1 MSAKKLFSIILVLAI
16 SMLSLHKVI
25 YFQNI
30 TITNNE
36 KTSYSTKII
45 YDDTVREGAR
55 FVKKQGVDGSK
66 AVTYSVTKNIF
77 GKEVERSKIKT
88 ETIKQSQDEQVVVG
102 TKKYY
107 TCSNGTEYDN
117 VEAKNECEKRI
128 NWEASRASALAECN
142 ADSSKMNCWY
152 DAYPGT
158 YVHWTWRSSSS
169 YYTPAPGPSSGLRS
183 GAICMD
189 GATSMA
195 TGRGAC
201 SHHGGVSHWF

>member
-45 YDDTVREGAR
+45 YDDTVREGTR

-77 GKEVERSKIKT
+77 GKE
-88 ETIKQSQDEQVVVG
+88 QVIRDINAKLEAVV
-102 TKKYY
+102 K
-107 TCSNGTEYDN
+107 SNGATWIN
-117 VEAKNECEKRI
+117 VN
-128 NWEASRASALAECN
+128 
-142 ADSSKMNCWY
+142 
-152 DAYPGT
+152 
-158 YVHWTWRSSSS
+158 
-169 YYTPAPGPSSGLRS
+169 PAFCDEEGNLRS
-183 GAICMD
+183 DLTND
-189 GATSMA
+189 GLHLLGPGYLMW
-195 TGRGAC
+195 RDLLLPYILE
-201 SHHGGVSHWF
+201 